1 MQPQPIFGRAFWKQ
15 FRIEL
20 VRFRRDPRARKSV
33 VRRIWLIVI
42 LTGWIFYEAA
52 LVHSLHDPATEVG
65 MLALLFAIL
74 GVMGAVRFSQWR
86 ESQRQLATDI
96 ASVPKETTAHVQRH
110 AYGLA
115 AMIERALGERWL
127 KSNVVPDGH
136 MVITRSIQI
145 EALRKHGVWD
155 EMPVSARTAMM
166 EPDGAWTEDR
176 IRSVLVTG
184 EKLNSLLW
192 ALSLQSSLRP
202 VEELL
207 TVLSMKNLS
216 QALQSAAPGIR
227 PPWDIRPERNRAYE
241 YFWRCYAERV
251 HRGDLSAESE
261 SQATAVAAWIK
272 EIDSNPQ
279 GDYLAGASTIGE
291 IDIHAVRTA
300 GSHSI
305 QRAIIL
311 DRLMDL
317 LDGKDVWGE
326 LTEFVYGPLLERE
339 EVVYARAD
347 AAARSEA

>member
-1 MQPQPIFGRAFWKQ
+1 MQPQPIFRRAFWRQ

-20 VRFRRDPRARKSV
+20 VRFRHDPRARKSV
-33 VRRIWLIVI
+33 ARRIWLIAI
-42 LTGWIFYEAA
+42 LAGWIFYEVA
-52 LVHSLHDPATEVG
+52 LVHSLRDPATEVG
-65 MLALLFAIL
+65 LVAVLVAIL

-86 ESQRQLATDI
+86 ESQRQLASDI

-127 KSNVVPDGH
+127 RTNAVPDGH
-136 MVITRSIQI
+136 TVITRSIQI
-145 EALRKHGVWD
+145 EALRKHGVWG
-155 EMPVSARTAMM
+155 EMPTPARTAMM
-166 EPDGAWTEDR
+166 EPDGAWAEDR
-176 IRSVLVTG
+176 IRSVLSTG

-207 TVLSMKNLS
+207 TTLSMKKLS
-216 QALQSAAPGIR
+216 ESLRDAAPGIR
-227 PPWDIRPERNRAYE
+227 PTWDLRVERNRAYE
-241 YFWRCYAERV
+241 YFWRCFAERV
-251 HRGDLSAESE
+251 HRGDLSPESE
-261 SQATAVAAWIK
+261 SQASAVAAWMK
-272 EIDSNPQ
+272 EIASNPHE
-279 GDYLAGASTIGE
+279 DYLAGTSTVGE
-291 IDIHAVRTA
+291 LDNVAVRIA

-326 LTEFVYGPLLERE
+326 LTEFVYGPLLDHE
-339 EVVYARAD
+339 EIAD
-347 AAARSEA
+347 RIAEPATESKA